1 MRSAMRHFRGR
12 EPADPLPDPLATDR
26 YRLSLTDVTRY
37 GPGPLGFVKNN
48 ATVRVRFVISR
59 PNIYRSRDA
68 CDLGSGV
75 GHGQLQSCDYRRLR
89 CGCAGRRT
97 TDTRLGA
104 SASSR
109 LAGVRAGGARYGRG
123 GRRRDDRDGASPGL
137 GRTVLWAR
145 LLSAGPGLLC
155 PTAGL
160 LPAASRILRTLSRGD
175 RATAAVP
182 RRGGR
187 PSRAAAAL
195 LGEHILD
202 VATELFLAEG
212 YGATSIEA
220 VAQRARISKRTFYH
234 RFPDKAAL
242 FAAVVRRIIEQLR
255 PPASTPL
262 FEGANSAEMLR
273 RLSRLILR
281 AALMPMALALNR
293 LMVAEAQRFPE
304 LAAIVARE
312 GGRAELIRQI
322 AVMLERE
329 ARAGALTIDRAEFAA
344 EQFVQLVVSL
354 PQRRALG
361 LGEPMT
367 EAELDTWADD
377 CVTLFLNGCRFWQPS
392 MAGSQAG

>member
-1 MRSAMRHFRGR
+1 M
-12 EPADPLPDPLATDR
+12 
-26 YRLSLTDVTRY
+26 
-37 GPGPLGFVKNN
+37 
-48 ATVRVRFVISR
+48 
-59 PNIYRSRDA
+59 
-68 CDLGSGV
+68 
-75 GHGQLQSCDYRRLR
+75 
-89 CGCAGRRT
+89 
-97 TDTRLGA
+97 
-104 SASSR
+104 
-109 LAGVRAGGARYGRG
+109 
-123 GRRRDDRDGASPGL
+123 
-137 GRTVLWAR
+137 
-145 LLSAGPGLLC
+145 
-155 PTAGL
+155 
-160 LPAASRILRTLSRGD
+160 
-175 RATAAVP
+175 
-182 RRGGR
+182 
-187 PSRAAAAL
+187 
-195 LGEHILD
+195 
-202 VATELFLAEG
+202 FLAEG

-322 AVMLERE
+322 AIMLERE

-377 CVTLFLNGCRFWQPS
+377 CVTLFLTGCRFWQPS